1 MYKKIHL
8 ISLFVLFSMFA
19 VNCSSTKNISSN
31 AKTTFANA
39 SMYEVNIRQFSP
51 EGTFK
56 QVEEQLPRLKSMG
69 IGIVWLMPIH
79 PIGEFNRKGTLGSYY
94 SIRDYNAVNPEFG
107 TMDDFK
113 RLVKKCHDLGMFIII
128 DWVANH
134 TSCDNVWLKTH
145 PDWYT
150 KDKAGNFQPPVADWS
165 DVYDLNY
172 DNPDLQAAMVEA
184 MKFWVT
190 ETNIDGFR
198 CDVAEMVPNSFW
210 KKARLA
216 LNTLNKPIFLLAEGE
231 KPELHANG
239 FDATYDWTFHHLIND
254 VAQNKKTV
262 ADLDNYFKTIATKYG
277 RNDYRLQFTSNHD
290 ENSWNGTEY
299 ERLGAGVR
307 AFAILTATIPG
318 MPLVYSGQESAFKKR
333 LKFFDKD
340 PIDWSDYSM
349 QIFYTNLLQFKNAH
363 KALWNGSAGGD
374 LVRINTTQ
382 DQKVFAFKRKKDTD
396 EVLVMLNLSGDEA
409 AVQFASNAPSGSYY
423 NAFGA
428 KSAPAYNIDAKSNF
442 ILKPW
447 GYMVLYKK

>member
-8 ISLFVLFSMFA
+8 ISLFVLFGMF
-19 VNCSSTKNISSN
+19 VTNCSSTKNISSN

-69 IGIVWLMPIH
+69 VGIVWLMPIH
-79 PIGEFNRKGTLGSYY
+79 PIGEFNRKGALGSYY
-94 SIRDYNAVNPEFG
+94 SIKDYNAVNPEFG

-134 TSCDNVWLKTH
+134 SSCDNVWLKTH
-145 PDWYT
+145 SDWYT

-190 ETNIDGFR
+190 EADIDGFR
-198 CDVAEMVPNSFW
+198 CDVAEMVPDSFW

-216 LNTLNKPIFLLAEGE
+216 LNTLNKPIFMLAEGE

-239 FDATYDWTFHHLIND
+239 FDATYDWTLHHLIND

-262 ADLDNYFKTIATKYG
+262 VDLDSYFKTTATKYG
-277 RNDYRLQFTSNHD
+277 KNDYRLQFTSNHD

-299 ERLGAGVR
+299 ERLGSGVKS
-307 AFAILTATIPG
+307 FAILTATIPG
-318 MPLVYSGQESAFKKR
+318 MPLVYSGQESALKKR
-333 LKFFDKD
+333 LKFFEKD
-340 PIDWSDYSM
+340 LPLDLREIV
-349 QIFYTNLLQFKNAH
+349 LL
-363 KALWNGSAGGD
+363 
-374 LVRINTTQ
+374 
-382 DQKVFAFKRKKDTD
+382 
-396 EVLVMLNLSGDEA
+396 
-409 AVQFASNAPSGSYY
+409 
-423 NAFGA
+423 
-428 KSAPAYNIDAKSNF
+428 
-442 ILKPW
+442 
-447 GYMVLYKK
+447 